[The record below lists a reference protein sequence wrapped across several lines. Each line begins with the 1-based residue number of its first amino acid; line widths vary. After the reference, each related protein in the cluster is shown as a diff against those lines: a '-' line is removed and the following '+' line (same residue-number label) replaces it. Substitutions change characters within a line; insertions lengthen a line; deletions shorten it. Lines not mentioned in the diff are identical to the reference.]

1 MAGNIEFDIGGIV
14 SGLFSGFDGLFTS
27 DEERLAAEFK
37 LEGLLH
43 DRLKMQA
50 LTNQIEAAHPS
61 IFVSGWRPFI
71 GWVCG
76 VGIGFQ
82 FVMRPIMQW
91 ANDSLSI
98 LLGNP
103 QMPMIPSLDVEQLI
117 SLVVAMLGI
126 AGYRSY
132 EKMKDKARVN

>member
-1 MAGNIEFDIGGIV
+1 MAGNLEIDVGGV
-14 SGLFSGFDGLFTS
+14 VEGLFSGFDNLFTS

-37 LEGLLH
+37 LKGLLH
-43 DRLKMQA
+43 ERLKMQA

-61 IFVSGWRPFI
+61 VFVSGWRPFI

-76 VGIGFQ
+76 FGLAYE
-82 FVMRPIMQW
+82 FVFRAIFTWINQMV
-91 ANDSLSI
+91 SI
-98 LLGNP
+98 VVGNP
-103 QMPMIPSLDVEQLI
+103 MMPPAPGIDVEQLM

-132 EKMKDKARVN
+132 EKTKGTARVN